1 MFSMLLQVKLAM
13 QTKVVPK
20 ARKSIHETILKWFE
34 TQDRGS
40 LLDAPAG
47 FGHLSMKLAEMGYDV
62 TAGEIEPEIFA
73 VEDMNC
79 IYTDLNNRIEAAD
92 NTYDYVCCVDG
103 LEHMTN
109 PYRAVEEFARVLKPG
124 GHAVFSIP
132 NYSNIERR
140 LKFLF
145 FGYFTKP
152 LSLERYRAEG
162 SNLFQFHNS
171 PLTITTLEFMFRVN
185 QLEILEIKENQP
197 KKKQY
202 WLIGLVAMFWL
213 ISAFRGEK
221 SKKKHRPDLTLNK
234 RVILGGNNLIFVLRK
249 ETV

>member
-1 MFSMLLQVKLAM
+1 M

-20 ARKSIHETILKWFE
+20 ARKSIHQTILRWFE
-34 TQDRGS
+34 GRERGT

-47 FGHLSMKLAEMGYDV
+47 FGHLSMKLAGMGYDV
-62 TAGEIEPEIFA
+62 TAGEIDPDIFA
-73 VEDMNC
+73 VEDMKC
-79 IYTDLNNRIEAAD
+79 IYTDLNARIEAAD
-92 NTYDYVCCVDG
+92 DTYDYVCCVDG

-145 FGYFTKP
+145 YGYFTKP
-152 LSLERYRAEG
+152 LSLERFHDEG
-162 SNLFQFHNS
+162 SNLFNFHNS
-171 PLTITTLEFMFRVN
+171 PLTITILDFMFQIN
-185 QLEILEIKENQP
+185 HLEVMEIKENQP

-202 WLIGLVAMFWL
+202 WLIGLVALFWL
-213 ISAFRGEK
+213 ISVCRGEK
-221 SKKKHRPDLTLNK
+221 SKRKHRPDLTLSR
-234 RVILGGNNLIFVLRK
+234 RVILGGNNLIFILK
-249 ETV
+249 KGEK